1 MFSPKTARINLFISM
16 ASLAAFAFP
25 AHVLAADRS
34 DSSLQK
40 KRGSDTVIQLSLGLD
55 YSTGKYGDTRATKVL
70 SSPIGLKV
78 ANGPLT
84 FRVSVPFVRLKG
96 PGALLLTNEAR
107 FGSSNLG
114 AFDSSGSGSGSSN
127 SGSSGSNSGSSGTGS
142 SGSGSSGSGSSGS
155 GSSGSGSS
163 GSGSSG
169 SGSSGSGS
177 SGSGSGGATGG
188 GTSAGAGNV
197 VTTPANANR
206 IDTGFGD
213 VVASATYTLSY
224 DHVGLYIDATAKVK
238 IPTASTAKRLGT
250 GKADFIAA
258 LDVTKNFG
266 PVDIYGGVRRRF
278 AGSSA
283 VNPLRDT
290 WGESAGISVNAA
302 KGLNLALDYDHQQSS
317 FVGNRSS
324 SEITAS
330 ATVRVTDALKVQ
342 VYGTTGFNS
351 ASVDGAGGLSLIWRF
366 D

>member
-127 SGSSGSNSGSSGTGS
+127 SGSSGSNSGSSGT
-142 SGSGSSGSGSSGS
+142 

-342 VYGTTGFNS
+342 IYGTTGFNS

>member
-127 SGSSGSNSGSSGTGS
+127 SGSSGSNSGSSGT
-142 SGSGSSGSGSSGS
+142 